1 MRGIGRTL
9 ALATLG
15 LGVLGCPSSGPVEFG
30 AVLPLTG
37 WASEYGQAIRNGIE
51 LAHEQVQAKAESP
64 RVKLVVIDS
73 QSDPDRAAAELKGLY
88 RDGATAVI
96 GGVLSVEALAMVPVA
111 DEADRVLLS
120 PSATQPQL
128 SGISSNFYRVCAS
141 DFAEGTVMARYAA
154 DNLRLR
160 TGVVLAK
167 EETYAKGIQAVFA
180 EEFERKGGRIVEAIE
195 FPANTKDFDALADR
209 TTTLKPDFVYLA
221 AFAEE
226 VSKLIHDLR
235 RHGFDG
241 LILTTSSIA
250 VGDTISETGQPAEG
264 VYFTQTSFDIDG
276 KKVAPNVQ
284 AFVDAYRAK
293 YNADPDLYAAHGFDS
308 YLVLIEAIA
317 QGGDSPLHFWK
328 GMRGI
333 REYPGVTGPLQ
344 FDEKGD
350 VKKFPHV
357 YVVDQGRAID
367 VEVKR
372 QEQIDKAREEME
384 RLQEEIRRLRG
395 QGG

>member
-1 MRGIGRTL
+1 MRGIGRAL
-9 ALATLG
+9 ALVALG
-15 LGVLGCPSSGPVEFG
+15 LGVWGCPSQGPIEFG

-37 WASEYGQAIRNGIE
+37 WASDYGQAIRNGIE
-51 LAHEQVQAKAESP
+51 LAHEQAQASPETP

-73 QSDPDRAAAELKGLY
+73 QTDPERAAEALERLY
-88 RDGATAVI
+88 GEGATAVI

-160 TGVVLAK
+160 TGLVLAK
-167 EETYAKGIQAVFA
+167 EETYAKGIQVVFA
-180 EEFERKGGRIVEAIE
+180 EEFERKGGRIVETIE
-195 FPANTKDFDALADR
+195 FPANTSDFEALADR
-209 TTTLKPDFVYLA
+209 AVTLKPDFVYLA

-226 VSKLIHDLR
+226 VSRLIQDLR
-235 RHGFDG
+235 QEGFDG

-250 VGDTISETGQPAEG
+250 VGDAIEGTGEAAEG
-264 VYFTQTSFDIDG
+264 IYFTQTSFDIEG
-276 KKVAPNVQ
+276 KKVAPNVK

-293 YNADPDLYAAHGFDS
+293 YGADPDLYAAHGYDAYF
-308 YLVLIEAIA
+308 VLIEAIA

-357 YVVDQGRAID
+357 YVVDNGRAVD
-367 VEVKR
+367 VEIKR
-372 QEQIDKAREEME
+372 QEAIDKAREEME
-384 RLQEEIRRLRG
+384 KLQEEIRKLRE
-395 QGG
+395 GG